1 MKKNNVKRLVFTAL
15 FTALIV
21 VATAFVSIPLPLGG
35 YVHLGDAFL
44 FLATFILGPVYGVI
58 ASGLGSAIADLIGY
72 PTYALATLIIKALM
86 SLIAYFFYY
95 WLRKATKKTV
105 LAEIVA
111 GVTASVF
118 MALGYFVFEVILYG
132 TATVAI
138 SIPWN
143 ILQGV
148 VGVAIAVAT
157 MRILEKNKMIRTLK
171 DK

>member
-1 MKKNNVKRLVFTAL
+1 MHKNNVKRLVFTAL

-21 VATAFVSIPLPLGG
+21 VATAFVSFPLPLGG

-44 FLATFILGPVYGVI
+44 FLATFILGPIYGPI

-72 PTYALATLIIKALM
+72 PTYALATLLVKSLM

-95 WLRKATKKTV
+95 WLRKATKKSI
-105 LAEIVA
+105 LAEIVG
-111 GVTASVF
+111 GVVASIF
-118 MALGYFVFEVILYG
+118 MALGYFIFELILYG
-132 TATVAI
+132 TPTVAV

-157 MRILEKNKMIRTLK
+157 MRILEKTKIIRMLK
-171 DK
+171 DE